1 MNKMRAGF
9 SLIFVSLSFMALTS
23 PSLADETQAV
33 LTVDQAIEMAFQ
45 NSLLRK
51 LALGEVSIAHDKK
64 LQAAS
69 GYLPKVTLNG
79 GASRF
84 NEVPTSVELGTKL
97 AQLNNA
103 LDQLADYWRA
113 TNPGNPLYESFA
125 NGLFQAELPD
135 DSLFYYG
142 LKLTIEQPLYT
153 GNKLT
158 ALNKLAK
165 ANEDMAEANL
175 EAADQN
181 LVFEVKKGYYTVLQ
195 TQRIVETLRDAV
207 RSMEAHVKEA
217 DSYYK
222 AGMVPKLDV
231 MRAEVKLADLKQKL
245 VMAENGFSLAKTALN
260 FVIGVDLGVNYQLV
274 DDLKSQPLVKDLPTY
289 QLEAVANRPELQS
302 IKEKV
307 KMAKQG
313 IEIAKSGR
321 KPVVALR
328 AEGDNTKPYSSIP
341 SRSVS
346 LVASM
351 KLYDGGMVAN
361 QIAETEDTLQQAL
374 IGQDL
379 LERKIKLEVEQ
390 AYYNLVTSLRTI
402 EVAQKVL
409 TQAEETVKMADIS
422 YQAGLSTS
430 LERID
435 AEAGLTQ
442 AKSNYAQALSFYNI
456 AWAQLEKAIGTKREE
471 LQNENGR

>member
-1 MNKMRAGF
+1 MKKMRTGV
-9 SLIFVSLSFMALTS
+9 SLILISLLFIEPVS
-23 PSLADETQAV
+23 PCLAAETQAL
-33 LTVDQAIEMAFQ
+33 LTVDQAIEMAYQ

-51 LALGEVSIAHDKK
+51 LALGEVRIAHDKK
-64 LQAAS
+64 AQAAS

-103 LDQLADYWRA
+103 LDQLADFWKA
-113 TNPGNPLYESFA
+113 TNPGNPVYQSFA
-125 NGLFQAELPD
+125 NGLSQAEMPD
-135 DSLFYYG
+135 DSLLYYG

-158 ALNKLAK
+158 ALNRQAE
-165 ANEDMAEANL
+165 ANKDMAEANL

-231 MRAEVKLADLKQKL
+231 MRAEVKLADLQQKL
-245 VMAENGFSLAKTALN
+245 VMAENGYSLAKTALN
-260 FVIGVDLGVNYQLV
+260 FVIGVDLGINYQLV
-274 DDLKSQPLVKDLPTY
+274 DDLKSQPLDKDLLTC
-289 QLEAVANRPELQS
+289 QLEAIANRPELQS

-307 KMAKQG
+307 KMAKAG

-328 AEGDNTKPYSSIP
+328 LEGDNTKPYSSTP
-341 SRSVS
+341 SGSIS
-346 LVASM
+346 LVTSM

-361 QIAETEDTLQQAL
+361 QIAEAEDTLQQAL

-379 LERKIKLEVEQ
+379 LERKIRLEVEQ
-390 AYYNLVTSLRTI
+390 AYHNLVAALRMI

-430 LERID
+430 LERLD

-456 AWAQLEKAIGTKREE
+456 AMAQLDKAIGTKAK
-471 LQNENGR
+471 GGIVK